1 MIIANSSTSLLR
13 SQIARLQEMGKQE
26 EAIAVLQR
34 FLELEREAHASSYAE
49 EDGAEQAN
57 IVCFPRL
64 KVVS

>member
-13 SQIARLQEMGKQE
+13 SQISRLQEMGKQE
-26 EAIAVLQR
+26 QAIAVLQR

-49 EDGAEQAN
+49 EDEAETSS

>member
-34 FLELEREAHASSYAE
+34 FLELEREAHASNYAE
-49 EDGAEQAN
+49 EGAAEQSS